1 MVKHKNFFMVANRI
15 FELGLKPKEFAVF
28 CCLLR
33 HSDDRMQCFPSRR
46 LIAKECGISLTTV
59 DSALDKLVS
68 MGLINKVSRN
78 RKDGSRSSNR
88 YKVADLLECE
98 SC

>member
-1 MVKHKNFFMVANRI
+1 MVANRI

-46 LIAKECGISLTTV
+46 VIGKECWVSLTTV
-59 DSALDKLVS
+59 DSALDKLIG
-68 MGLINKVSRN
+68 MGLVNKVSRN
-78 RKDGSRSSNR
+78 SKDGSRSSNR
-88 YKVADLLECE
+88 YKLADLLECE
-98 SC
+98 YS

>member
-1 MVKHKNFFMVANRI
+1 MKHKNFFVVANRI

-59 DSALDKLVS
+59 DLALDQLS
-68 MGLINKVSRN
+68 GMGLVYKVSRN

-88 YKVADLLECE
+88 YKLTDLLEWE
-98 SC
+98 YS

>member
-1 MVKHKNFFMVANRI
+1 MVKHKNFFMVANGI

-59 DSALDKLVS
+59 DSALDQLIG